1 MVGWQVQQLIKI
13 EIACRVPEKGIICCD
28 SDIFFVKPF
37 DVSVLSNGEAFRFF
51 RRAELQNRE
60 TIANPRFLISAA
72 KLLGLKGSPF
82 PAHDYVDQL
91 VTWHGPTVLA
101 MVEHIRKAA
110 NRDWRATLGRR
121 FFLSEYTVYGLFVDR
136 VLTDRTQLVPTSLSL
151 SKMIWNKVD
160 WDDEKLTAFFSD
172 LSDSEVAIGAQSF
185 IGIAI
190 ERLNRQFELA
200 SQQRRKHAQD

>member
-1 MVGWQVQQLIKI
+1 M
-13 EIACRVPEKGIICCD
+13 
-28 SDIFFVKPF
+28 
-37 DVSVLSNGEAFRFF
+37 SVLSNGEAFRFF
-51 RRAELQNRE
+51 RRAELHDKK

-101 MVEHIRKAA
+101 MVEHIRKAS

-136 VLTDRTQLVPTSLSL
+136 VLADRTQLAPTSLSL
-151 SKMIWNKVD
+151 AKMIWNKVD
-160 WDDEKLTAFFSD
+160 WDDKKLTTFFSD

-190 ERLNRQFELA
+190 ERLTRQFELA
-200 SQQRRKHAQD
+200 SQKYRNQLKD